1 MNQQEI
7 IDIVTSLDY
16 EIDDFSLTI
25 VKEVKEYCYEI
36 EFVAWEGLFSI
47 LIYNKKTGDDINLV
61 NKTIDTLYEYFSDIY
76 NERSRSIAYLRDTQD
91 FLDIYSR

>member
-16 EIDDFSLTI
+16 EIDDFSITI
-25 VKEVKEYCYEI
+25 VKEVNNYCYEI

-47 LIYNKKTGDDINLV
+47 LVYNKKTGEDVSLV

-76 NERSRSIAYLRDTQD
+76 NERSRSIADLRDTQD
-91 FLDIYSR
+91 FLDIYGR

>member
-16 EIDDFSLTI
+16 EIDDFSITI
-25 VKEVKEYCYEI
+25 VKEVNNYCYEI

-47 LIYNKKTGDDINLV
+47 LIYNKKTGRDISLV

-76 NERSRSIAYLRDTQD
+76 NERSKSISYLRDTQD

>member
-1 MNQQEI
+1 MSQQEI

-16 EIDDFSLTI
+16 EIDDFSITI
-25 VKEVKEYCYEI
+25 VKEVNNYCYEI

-47 LIYNKKTGDDINLV
+47 LIYNKNTGYDISLV

-76 NERSRSIAYLRDTQD
+76 NERSRSVAYLRDTQD
-91 FLDIYSR
+91 FLDIYGR

>member
-1 MNQQEI
+1 MSQQEI
-7 IDIVTSLDY
+7 INVVTSLDY

-25 VKEVKEYCYEI
+25 VKEVKKYCYEI

-47 LIYNKKTGDDINLV
+47 LVYNKKTGEDVNLV

-76 NERSRSIAYLRDTQD
+76 NERIRSIANLRDTQD
-91 FLDIYSR
+91 FLDIYGR